1 MMHFLVVVIFMI
13 LINLLARKNNR
24 SIIYRDDELL
34 QIYKNMQT
42 LTGVFSFLIVRNVET
57 FYSVEFD
64 FSHF

>member
-34 QIYKNMQT
+34 YKNMQT
-42 LTGVFSFLIVRNVET
+42 FTGVFSFLIVRNVET